1 MLLGLTAIYNP
12 ISSIKQLL
20 VCLTQII
27 VDDKVKEFTC
37 KQKTKISVTN
47 QALQLENT
55 SNNKPQTTNYKQ
67 HRYKSRFTIG
77 KHFEQQTINNKP
89 QTINVIYTT
98 TFTILP
104 FTKIIFLGA
113 FPSSH
118 F

>member
-1 MLLGLTAIYNP
+1 MEHTAFYNP

-55 SNNKPQTTNYKQ
+55 SNNKLQTTNHK
-67 HRYKSRFTIG
+67 
-77 KHFEQQTINNKP
+77 QQT
-89 QTINVIYTT
+89 TNV
-98 TFTILP
+98 F
-104 FTKIIFLGA
+104 
-113 FPSSH
+113 
-118 F
+118 